1 MADAPTPTP
10 APGTPPAPAATPAA
24 TPPAAA
30 PAPGGLDPAVI
41 LDRAAKADARAYQM
55 EQAAKS
61 ASAEL
66 ATLKAQAESIKKDPW
81 SYLKG
86 QGVTEQMVLERA
98 AVGQPAAS
106 EEVLQLRQELADM
119 KSWRERVEQ
128 ERKQTDERV
137 QIGGLAGQ
145 ARQFLVASQDQDV
158 LAALA
163 FADALAGGQADFSAK
178 IKTYQEQAKK
188 SGVDLTAEQAAG
200 MLKPE
205 LVGMK
210 RSFVENKALADAF
223 DRMLGR
229 AAGSETPPSPGG
241 QPATPGQTLTSG
253 MAQGG
258 SGGSPPDFSK
268 MTEDQER
275 AYWAQVYPGQI
286 PPRR

>member
-55 EQAAKS
+55 EQQAK
-61 ASAEL
+61 AL
-66 ATLKAQAESIKKDPW
+66 ATENATFKAEKEALKKDPW
-81 SYLKG
+81 AYLKG
-86 QGVTEQMVLERA
+86 QGYTEQMVLERA
-98 AVGQPAAS
+98 AVGQPAPS

-119 KSWRERVEQ
+119 KSWREQVTAAEQ
-128 ERKQTDERV
+128 ARQNQA

-145 ARQFLVASQDQDV
+145 ARQFLVASQDPDA
-158 LAALA
+158 LKGLA
-163 FADALAGGQADFSAK
+163 FADALAGGQADFAAK
-178 IKTYQEQAKK
+178 VKAYQEQVKK
-188 SGVDLTAEQAAG
+188 SGVDLTPEQAAG
-200 MLKPE
+200 MLRAE
-205 LVGMK
+205 LAGMAK
-210 RSFVENKALADAF
+210 SIRENKAVAKAF
-223 DRMLGR
+223 DEMLGR
-229 AAGSETPPSPGG
+229 ASSSETPPSPGG

-268 MTEDQER
+268 MTEEQER